1 MLSAPVRPADA
12 GLEQLPS
19 GLRRTSQRPPPV
31 WTLEPAPRV
40 SVLGCRNQVPQNGV
54 CACGG
59 GAGGGLL
66 PRGSRGQ
73 RVEVKESHPHLH
85 LTSALPL
92 AASGGSPR
100 PRAQG
105 RTPPRSACHPR
116 AALPMSVSPLGKDA
130 GHIGSRSPPA
140 SGTASSVLTTS
151 VKTPFPSVA
160 TT

>member
-59 GAGGGLL
+59 GAGGGAYC
-66 PRGSRGQ
+66 PVVPEARGSKSRNPAHIFTPRRLCLLQLQGAARGPGL
-73 RVEVKESHPHLH
+73 RGAPLR
-85 LTSALPL
+85 ALPVTPGPPCPCL
-92 AASGGSPR
+92 CLLLVRTLVTLDRGVHPPPARPR
-100 PRAQG
+100 PY
-105 RTPPRSACHPR
+105 S
-116 AALPMSVSPLGKDA
+116 LPL
-130 GHIGSRSPPA
+130 
-140 SGTASSVLTTS
+140 
-151 VKTPFPSVA
+151 
-160 TT
+160 

>member
-59 GAGGGLL
+59 GERGGGLIV
-66 PRGSRGQ
+66 PWFQ
-73 RVEVKESHPHLH
+73 RPEVRSQGIPLHP
-85 LTSALPL
+85 TSALPL

-105 RTPPRSACHPR
+105 RTPPLSACHPR

>member
-59 GAGGGLL
+59 GAGGGLIA
-66 PRGSRGQ
+66 PWFQRPEGRSQGIPPTSSPHVGFASCSFRGQ
-73 RVEVKESHPHLH
+73 PAAPGSGAHP
-85 LTSALPL
+85 SALCL
-92 AASGGSPR
+92 SP
-100 PRAQG
+100 QG
-105 RTPPRSACHPR
+105 RLAHVC
-116 AALPMSVSPLGKDA
+116 VS
-130 GHIGSRSPPA
+130 SW
-140 SGTASSVLTTS
+140 
-151 VKTPFPSVA
+151 
-160 TT
+160 

>member
-54 CACGG
+54 CACVCW
-59 GAGGGLL
+59 GGGLIA
-66 PRGSRGQ
+66 PWFQRPEVRSQESRPHF
-73 RVEVKESHPHLH
+73 HP
-85 LTSALPL
+85 TSALPL

-105 RTPPRSACHPR
+105 RTPPLSACHPR

-140 SGTASSVLTTS
+140 SGTASSALTTS